1 MSLNPS
7 IALQLISCTIG
18 CIGVCC
24 WYNGK
29 GKQFLFTAIGAFLT
43 WGVEILAHNLTDSN
57 FMATF
62 LAAVFVAA
70 YAELM
75 ARVCRA
81 PSTIFLT
88 TGAFPLVPGASLYN
102 CMHNAVQGLF
112 MPAAYNLF
120 QVIAVAMAIALGFI
134 VVSIIRRYI
143 TFAVKYHRH
152 RKRLRARKQNE
163 K

>member
-1 MSLNPS
+1 MTLNHS
-7 IALQLISCTIG
+7 ILLQLVSCTIG
-18 CIGVCC
+18 CIGVCF

-29 GKQFLFTAIGAFLT
+29 GKQLFFTAVGAFLT
-43 WGVEILAHNLTDSN
+43 WGVEVLAHSLTDSN
-57 FMATF
+57 FMSTF
-62 LAAVFVAA
+62 LAAVFVAF

-88 TGAFPLVPGASLYN
+88 AGAFPLVPGASLYSS
-102 CMHNAVQGLF
+102 MHNAVLGEF

-134 VVSIIRRYI
+134 VVSILRRYV
-143 TFAVKYHRH
+143 TFAVKYHKH
-152 RKRLRARKQNE
+152 KQRLRAQRKS
-163 K
+163 